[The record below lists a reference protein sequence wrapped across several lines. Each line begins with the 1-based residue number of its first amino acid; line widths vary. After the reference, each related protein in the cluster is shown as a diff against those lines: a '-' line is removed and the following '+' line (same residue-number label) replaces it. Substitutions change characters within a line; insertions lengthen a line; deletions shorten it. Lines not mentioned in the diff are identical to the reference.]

1 MQNGLAGLRER
12 SFLLR
17 GSGVTATYRDIKTD
31 ILGKIT
37 RGDWKPGSLIPGE
50 LELAETYGSARATVN
65 RAMRELADEGI
76 IERKRKSGSRV
87 RLTPLRQAR
96 FDIPV
101 IRREIEEQGRT
112 YRYALVRSEVVAAP
126 DWLRAR
132 LALEPGARVRHL
144 VCLHFADSTP
154 WQHEDRWINLALLP
168 QAEAADF
175 STSGPTEWLIS
186 QIPFSAVEISIAATA
201 ADAAL
206 AQHLDCAPGEPLL
219 MTERSTRW
227 NDQTVTYVRLVH
239 RPGHR
244 MTTRY

>member
-1 MQNGLAGLRER
+1 
-12 SFLLR
+12 
-17 GSGVTATYRDIKTD
+17 VPVTYRDIKSD

-37 RGDWKPGSLIPGE
+37 RGDWPPGSLIPGE
-50 LELAETYGSARATVN
+50 LDLAETYGSARATVN
-65 RAMRELADEGI
+65 RAMRELVEDGI

-87 RLTPLRQAR
+87 RLAPLRQAR

-101 IRREIEEQGRT
+101 VRHEIEALGQT
-112 YRYALVRSEVVAAP
+112 YRYALVRSEVTPAP

-132 LALEPGARVRHL
+132 LALPAGGEVRH
-144 VCLHFADSTP
+144 VTCLHFADGTP
-154 WQHEDRWINLALLP
+154 WLHEDRWINLALLP
-168 QAEAADF
+168 QAREADLSA
-175 STSGPTEWLIS
+175 TGPTEWLMAE
-186 QIPFSAVEISIAATA
+186 IPFSAVEISISATS
-201 ADAAL
+201 ADADL
-206 AQHLDCAPGEPLL
+206 AAHMDCAPGDPLL

>member
-1 MQNGLAGLRER
+1 MP
-12 SFLLR
+12 
-17 GSGVTATYRDIKTD
+17 VTYRDIKSD
-31 ILGKIT
+31 ILGRIT
-37 RGDWKPGSLIPGE
+37 RGDWPPGSLIPGE

-65 RAMRELADEGI
+65 RAMRELAEDGI

-87 RLTPLRQAR
+87 RLAPLRQAR

-101 IRREIEEQGRT
+101 IRREIEEQGRA
-112 YRYALVRSEVVAAP
+112 YRYALVRSEVIAAP

-132 LALEPGARVRHL
+132 LALAPGDAVRHL
-144 VCLHFADSTP
+144 VCLHLADGVP

-168 QAEAADF
+168 QARAADF
-175 STSGPTEWLIS
+175 SAIGPTEWLMA
-186 QIPFSAVEISIAATA
+186 QIPFSAVEISLSATA

-206 AQHLDCAPGEPLL
+206 AAQLDCAPGDPLL
-219 MTERSTRW
+219 LTERSTRW
-227 NDQTVTYVRLVH
+227 NDQMVTYVRLVH